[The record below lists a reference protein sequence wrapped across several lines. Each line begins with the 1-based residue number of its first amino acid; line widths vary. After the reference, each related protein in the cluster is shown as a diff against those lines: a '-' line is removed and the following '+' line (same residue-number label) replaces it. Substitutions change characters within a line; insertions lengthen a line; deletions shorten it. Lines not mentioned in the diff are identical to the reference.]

1 MIKSYLKFNK
11 YITNTSQMSKIH
23 HLMENLSNNIFN
35 RRYSMFKENYYIKI
49 LNCNDEYVNNYNQKK
64 VDMLTKMINNF
75 KKTNDVLLLNN
86 YILPNLLLILRI
98 KKKINNKIITD
109 TKFDKLLEQL

>member
-1 MIKSYLKFNK
+1 
-11 YITNTSQMSKIH
+11 MSKIH

-64 VDMLTKMINNF
+64 IDMLTKMINNF

-86 YILPNLLLILRI
+86 YILILLILRI
-98 KKKINNKIITD
+98 KKNNKIITD
-109 TKFDKLLEQL
+109 TKFDELLEQII